1 MKAFCLLVIKHIKY
15 AFNRIIIVT
24 MFVNA
29 ENIRLS
35 GRVVPPL
42 AAGRSPTDDFLS
54 S

>member
-1 MKAFCLLVIKHIKY
+1 
-15 AFNRIIIVT
+15 

-42 AAGRSPTDDFLS
+42 PLGAPPTNEFLDKK
-54 S
+54 